1 MRAVRLSDA
10 LKAPPE
16 AWAEIRSGTA
26 PHLWG
31 SVRFHPWSRG
41 TIVRSEFVN
50 LPEPCRYYL
59 KLPQDETEKTYGMAR
74 RMPRFFPDNGYSL
87 FLFYADRI
95 TPEDLTGKKL
105 LLCSPGTEGEP
116 PAVIGEGIIRGKN
129 YRR

>member
-16 AWAEIRSGTA
+16 AWAEIRSGT
-26 PHLWG
+26 
-31 SVRFHPWSRG
+31 
-41 TIVRSEFVN
+41 
-50 LPEPCRYYL
+50 EPCRYYL
-59 KLPQDETEKTYGMAR
+59 KLPQEETEKTYGMAR